1 MKITIRRNDGKT
13 QTQRTAELAAVL
25 QSLQTETKA
34 QPVTNARQLLPYAKT
49 GVSYDYMQKLPTLHF
64 AAAFQRSKED
74 GQAMAAY
81 NGLLLLEVNH
91 LAGPFEVDKV
101 KERVRELP
109 QTLLAFAGSSNR
121 SVKIV
126 VRFTRPDDTLPRTR
140 EEAVLFHAH
149 AYRRAVRYYEP
160 QLAPYAIEMKEPT
173 LEQGCRLS
181 YDPNLYYAPDAPA
194 IYLAQ
199 PLQMPG
205 ETTYQEAI
213 EAEKDP
219 LMRLMPGYDR
229 QRIIST
235 LFESALKNAY
245 EATDQL
251 GEAEYLKPMLIHL
264 AKNCF
269 DSGVPEEEAVKWTLV
284 HLRMSAYESEI
295 RLTFRNAYKKAQGFG
310 QKARIGKTQRMVVGT
325 EEYMKRRYEIRYNKM
340 TTETEYRE
348 RNTYRFYFKPVDERA
363 LNSMVLNA
371 MKEDLEVWNRDVLR
385 YVHSDRVPV
394 FSPVDDWF
402 AGLPV
407 WDGKDRIR
415 ALAATVPCK
424 HRHWENL
431 FYRWFLSMVCHWQG
445 RDTKHANSTSP
456 LLVGPQGYRKS
467 TFCLSLI
474 PPDLRAYFTDSIDF
488 SSKKDAMM
496 FLNRF
501 LLINIDEFDQVTEA
515 QQGFLKHILQK
526 PVVNARLSH
535 RSVVRQLQRYASFI
549 GTSNQKDLLSD
560 PSGSRR
566 FICVEVTAPID
577 LSRPINYEQLYA
589 QALAAL
595 RAGERSWFDAKEEA
609 IMTAHN
615 EDFQQTPVTEQLFHQ
630 YFRLARAGQECE
642 KLLAVEILE
651 RLQKRSKI
659 KVTTGTV
666 AHFGRFLQKLGARSL
681 RTSHGVYYEVV
692 DLDKWRISAK

>member
-1 MKITIRRNDGKT
+1 MKISIRRNDGKV
-13 QTQRTAELAAVL
+13 QTQRTAELSTVL
-25 QSLQTETKA
+25 QSLQTETKT
-34 QPVTNARQLLPYAKT
+34 QPVTNVRQLLPYAQP
-49 GVSYDYMQKLPTLHF
+49 GVAYDYTQKLPMLHF
-64 AAAFQRSKED
+64 AAAFRRSKEG
-74 GQAMAAY
+74 GQVMTAY

-109 QTLLAFAGSSNR
+109 QTFLAFVGSSNR

-126 VRFTRPDDTLPRTR
+126 VRFTRPDDTLPTTR

-149 AYRRAVRYYEP
+149 AFRRAVHYYEP
-160 QLAPYAIEMKEPT
+160 QLAPYTIEMKEPT
-173 LEQGCRLS
+173 LEQGCRFS
-181 YDPNLYYAPDAPA
+181 YDPNLYHAPDAPA

-199 PLQMPG
+199 PVQMPG
-205 ETTYQEAI
+205 EITYQESV

-245 EATDQL
+245 EATDSL
-251 GEAEYLKPMLIHL
+251 GEAEFLKPMLIYL

-269 DSGVPEEEAVKWTLV
+269 DSGVPEEEAVKWTLTHV
-284 HLRMSAYESEI
+284 RMNPYESEI
-295 RLTFRNAYKKAQGFG
+295 RLTFRNAYNKAKGFG
-310 QKARIGKTQRMVVGT
+310 EKARIGKTQRMVVCT
-325 EEYMKRRYEIRYNKM
+325 EEYMKRRYEFRYNKM
-340 TTETEYRE
+340 TSETEYRE
-348 RNTYRFYFKPVDERA
+348 RNTYRFNFKPVDERA
-363 LNSMVLNA
+363 VNSMVLNA
-371 MKEDLEVWNRDVLR
+371 MKEDLDVWNRDVLR
-385 YVHSDRVPV
+385 YIHSDRVPI

-415 ALAATVPCK
+415 ALAATVPCN
-424 HRHWENL
+424 HPHWENL

-467 TFCLSLI
+467 TFCLCLP

-488 SSKKDAMM
+488 GSKKDAMM

-501 LLINIDEFDQVTEA
+501 LLINIDEFDQVTET

-535 RSVVRQLQRYASFI
+535 QSVVRQLQRYASFI

-595 RAGERSWFDAKEEA
+595 RAGERSWFDAGEEA
-609 IMTAHN
+609 LMTAHN
-615 EDFQQTPVTEQLFHQ
+615 EEFQQTPVMEQLFHQ
-630 YFRLARAGQECE
+630 YFRLAKVGQECE
-642 KLLAVEILE
+642 KLLAVEIME
-651 RLQKRSKI
+651 RLQKRSGIKI
-659 KVTTGTV
+659 SIGKV
-666 AHFGRFLQKLGARSL
+666 AHFGRFLQKLGVRSQ
-681 RTSHGVYYEVV
+681 RTAHGVYYEVV
-692 DLDKWRISAK
+692 DLA

>member
-1 MKITIRRNDGKT
+1 MKITIRRNDGNT

-34 QPVTNARQLLPYAKT
+34 QPVTNVRQLLPYAQP
-49 GVSYDYMQKLPTLHF
+49 GISCDSIQKLPTLHF
-64 AAAFQRSKED
+64 AAAFQRSKEG
-74 GQAMAAY
+74 GQVMAVY

-101 KERVRELP
+101 KERVKELP

-126 VRFTRPDDTLPRTR
+126 VRFTRPDDTLPSTR

-149 AYRRAVRYYEP
+149 AYRRAVHYYEP
-160 QLAPYAIEMKEPT
+160 QLAPYAIEMREPT
-173 LEQGCRLS
+173 LDQGCRLS
-181 YDPNLYYAPDAPA
+181 YDPNLYYAPDATA

-205 ETTYQEAI
+205 EATYQETI

-229 QRIIST
+229 HRIIST

-245 EATDQL
+245 EATDAL

-264 AKNCF
+264 AKNCHEA
-269 DSGVPEEEAVKWTLV
+269 GVPEEEAVKWTLA

-310 QKARIGKTQRMVVGT
+310 EKARIGKTQRMVVCT
-325 EEYMKRRYEIRYNKM
+325 EEYMKRRYDIRYNKM

-348 RNTYRFYFKPVDERA
+348 RNTYRFNFKPVDERA
-363 LNSMVLNA
+363 VNSMVLNA
-371 MKEDLEVWNRDVLR
+371 MKEDLDVWNRDVLR

-415 ALAATVPCK
+415 ALAATVPCN
-424 HRHWENL
+424 HPHWEDL

-535 RSVVRQLQRYASFI
+535 QSVVRQLQRYASFI

-577 LSRPINYEQLYA
+577 LSRPLNYEQLYA

-595 RAGERSWFDAKEEA
+595 RAGERSWFDATEEA

-615 EDFQQTPVTEQLFHQ
+615 EDFQQTPVVEQLFYQ
-630 YFRLARAGQECE
+630 YFRLARAKQPCE

-651 RLQKRSKI
+651 RIQKRSKI
-659 KVTTGTV
+659 KISTSKV
-666 AHFGRFLQKLGARSL
+666 APFGRFLQKAGARSQ

-692 DLDKWRISAK
+692 DLE